1 MGKGSARPATRH
13 LGRISNKATNTLDL
27 VPWGGGGLV
36 VTLQCSEFTS
46 HCPVTGQPDFATLRI
61 EYMPDK
67 SIVETKSLKLYLWS
81 YRDKAMF
88 NEQIVEKIAAD
99 IIKQVRPKWVTVA
112 GAFAQRGGISVQ
124 ATATRDGR

>member
-1 MGKGSARPATRH
+1 
-13 LGRISNKATNTLDL
+13 
-27 VPWGGGGLV
+27 V

-99 IIKQVRPKWVTVA
+99 IIKQVRPKWVTVV
-112 GAFAQRGGISVQ
+112 GTFAQRGGISVQ
-124 ATATRDGR
+124 ATATRGR